1 VDLVYSIYYPSYQ
14 DYEPN
19 TCSAYSH
26 GEKKLKQRS
35 RWRLVAGLATAVL
48 FIVALIGHA
57 VGQFKFDEVAL
68 ALLVGVIGSIM
79 FAVSQQLGIAKIAAG
94 PFEIDTAQPIKQALA
109 DLPAEQAEE
118 VQRVLDKYSDLF
130 PVIGVRLLWVD
141 DCPETLIPQRRL
153 LRRIGVEVVA
163 VKSTEAAIMEL
174 ARDGD
179 FIMIIQD
186 HLRYGSIDDTQKLIR
201 WQHAEGEKCKVA
213 GIPLVI
219 FSFDS
224 FNRSM
229 GVEEWNWITQD
240 FASLLNRIAK
250 EIQQWKK
257 FSLTDPKKPVT
268 F

>member
-1 VDLVYSIYYPSYQ
+1 MIMSQHLLGLFAWEGKV
-14 DYEPN
+14 
-19 TCSAYSH
+19 
-26 GEKKLKQRS
+26 KQQS
-35 RWRLVAGLATAVL
+35 RWRLVAGLAAAVL
-48 FIVALIGHA
+48 LIVVLIGYA
-57 VGQFKFDEVAL
+57 LDQFKFDEVAL
-68 ALLVGVIGSIM
+68 ALLVGIIGSIM

-109 DLPAEQAEE
+109 DLPSDQAEE
-118 VQRVLDKYSDLF
+118 VQRVLDKHSDLF

-163 VKSTEAAIMEL
+163 VKSTEAAIIEL
-174 ARDGD
+174 TTDGD

-186 HLRYGSIDDTQKLIR
+186 HLRYGSIDDTQKLIWWR
-201 WQHAEGEKCKVA
+201 RAEGKKYRVV

-224 FNRSM
+224 FNSSI

-240 FASLLNRIAK
+240 FAELLNRIAK

-257 FSLTDPKKPVT
+257 YSLTDPKKPAT